1 MLSDKIGRERLN
13 IFGYLMYSAIY
24 FGFGRTIYNLVIIMM
39 FALYGLYSA
48 ALYYGSVLALIA
60 AVLMIIICV
69 KCNKKD

>member
-39 FALYGLYSA
+39 FALYGLCSA